1 MSGRL
6 RITLEQ
12 HLEWL
17 PMQGHELR
25 IPTPPRYE
33 RLWRRVHEAGLVRG
47 EMYVLR
53 ATLEAY
59 VGGSY

>member
-6 RITLEQ
+6 RITLGQ
-12 HLEWL
+12 HLGWL
-17 PMQGHELR
+17 ALQGHER
-25 IPTPPRYE
+25 RKPTPPRYE
-33 RLWRRVHEAGLVRG
+33 QLWRRSREAGLVRG

-53 ATLEAY
+53 ATLEAH